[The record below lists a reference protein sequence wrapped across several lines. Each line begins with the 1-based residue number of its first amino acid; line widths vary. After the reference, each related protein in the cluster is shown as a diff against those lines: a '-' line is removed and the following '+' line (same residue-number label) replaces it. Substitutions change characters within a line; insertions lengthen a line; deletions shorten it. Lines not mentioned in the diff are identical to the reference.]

1 MTDTTVPDVTVPGA
15 TVPGVSAP
23 GTAGLT
29 PRERLIEAAAELFY
43 RQGACTVGVDLV
55 SAAAGV
61 SKRTLYQQFGSKD
74 RLIAEALDAKGP
86 EVLRR
91 YLPDEAAAAPPRSV
105 ILSVFEQLTEWTSV
119 ADFRGCPFI
128 NTATELADA
137 GHPARAVAASYNQR
151 LRDYLARQ
159 AGRAGAAAPRQLADQ
174 LIALFDGVIVQA
186 VFGTRVDPSAI
197 RAAVTALLDAQGVG

>member
-1 MTDTTVPDVTVPGA
+1 VPDVTVPDVTVPGV
-15 TVPGVSAP
+15 TGP
-23 GTAGLT
+23 GTAGQT
-29 PRERLIEAAAELFY
+29 PRERLIDAAAELFY

-74 RLIAEALDAKGP
+74 RLIAETLDAKGP

-91 YLPDEAAAAPPRSV
+91 YLPDEAAAAPRSV
-105 ILSVFEQLTEWTSV
+105 ILSVFERLTEWTSA

-137 GHPARAVAASYNQR
+137 GHPARNVAANYNQR
-151 LRDYLARQ
+151 LRDYLAGQ
-159 AGRAGAAAPRQLADQ
+159 AERAGAKAPRLLSDQ

-186 VFGTRVDPSAI
+186 VFGTPTDPSAVQ
-197 RAAVTALLDAQGVG
+197 AAVTALLDAQGAR

>member
-1 MTDTTVPDVTVPGA
+1 VADATVPDVTAPGVIVPGA
-15 TVPGVSAP
+15 TRPR
-23 GTAGLT
+23 TAVQT
-29 PRERLIEAAAELFY
+29 PRERLIDAAAELFY

-86 EVLRR
+86 EVLSR
-91 YLPDEAAAAPPRSV
+91 YLPDEASAAPPRSV
-105 ILSVFEQLTEWTSV
+105 ILSVFERLTEWTSG

-137 GHPARAVAASYNQR
+137 GHPARNVAANYNQR
-151 LRDYLARQ
+151 LRDYLAGQ
-159 AGRAGAAAPRQLADQ
+159 AERAGAKAPRLLSDQ
-174 LIALFDGVIVQA
+174 LIVLFDGVIVQA
-186 VFGTRVDPSAI
+186 VFGTPTDPSAVQ
-197 RAAVTALLDAQGVG
+197 AAVTALLDVQGAR

>member
-1 MTDTTVPDVTVPGA
+1 M
-15 TVPGVSAP
+15 
-23 GTAGLT
+23 T
-29 PRERLIEAAAELFY
+29 PRERLIDAAADLFY
-43 RQGACTVGVDLV
+43 RQGVGTVGVDLV

-74 RLIAEALDAKGP
+74 RLIAETLDAKGP

-91 YLPDEAAAAPPRSV
+91 YLPDEAAAAPPRSL
-105 ILSVFEQLTEWTSV
+105 ILSVFERLGDWTSV

-137 GHPARAVAASYNQR
+137 GHPARNVAANYHQR
-151 LRDYLARQ
+151 LHDYLAGQ
-159 AGRAGAAAPRQLADQ
+159 AERAGAAAPRLLSDQ

-186 VFGTRVDPSAI
+186 VFGTPIDPSTVQ
-197 RAAVTALLDAQGVG
+197 AAVTALLDAQEVSPLGRP